1 MSFEL
6 LSLENIQE
14 LAQQYGYW
22 VIFIGIALENTGVPL
37 PGETIT
43 IVGGFLAGSG
53 ELNYWWVLLSAIGG
67 AVLGDNFGYW
77 IGKWGGWP
85 LLLRLGR
92 FFRIPEK
99 KIIEI
104 RDQFSQNAP
113 RAVFFG
119 RFVALLRVFAGPLA
133 GIAQMPYPQFLICN
147 FGGAALWAS
156 IMVSLSY
163 FLGRFIPLNT
173 LVKIVANFGIA
184 ALVVVVLAI
193 AVPLWL
199 ESRKNRLEPEESVG
213 D

>member
-53 ELNYWWVLLSAIGG
+53 ELAYWWVLASAIGG

-85 LLLRLGR
+85 LLLRLGS

-99 KIIEI
+99 RLNEVK
-104 RDQFSQNAP
+104 DQFSQNAP

-119 RFVALLRVFAGPLA
+119 RFVALLRIFAGPLA
-133 GIAQMPYPQFLICN
+133 GIAEMPYPQFLLCN

-163 FLGRFIPLNT
+163 FLGRFIPLHT
-173 LVKIVANFGIA
+173 LVAIVANFGIA
-184 ALVVVVLAI
+184 ALVVIVAAI
-193 AVPLWL
+193 AIPIWL